1 MVYSCLRSDW
11 MLSSNES
18 TYSCFAPRP
27 QTITAYRMSFYKQSN
42 KICYYHFLLIYHAI
56 SMWLELPQ
64 LCFSCDG
71 QLGVINFNSEKGLP
85 SRPASSGHA
94 HRFGQVLSDCFLRGG
109 RRLLLLL
116 RRASLLV
123 WCALSIRSRYN
134 GFFFFFNKWQMLWL
148 FRFFFFTWN
157 CQSHTPLL
165 LREQLPTSRL

>member
-1 MVYSCLRSDW
+1 MVYSCIRSDW

-27 QTITAYRMSFYKQSN
+27 QTITAYRKPFHKQSH

-85 SRPASSGHA
+85 SRPASSGHP
-94 HRFGQVLSDCFLRGG
+94 HRFGQVLSDCFLRCG

-116 RRASLLV
+116 RKASVSV

-134 GFFFFFNKWQMLWL
+134 GFFFQQMADVVIISI
-148 FRFFFFTWN
+148 FFFFTWN